1 MRRIKE
7 TEVIT
12 MNDFLQ
18 SLRNGQADKTR
29 TPKTRKNFD
38 NSYYSNTSR
47 FNSYGGSGY
56 SSNSRPPQMK
66 RPMPPEMSQ
75 APGNQVPEDP
85 NTVLLADILDNLST
99 QVDILIKN
107 QEYMITVQERT
118 ADLLQR
124 QADAIEIIMDRL
136 NLSPDQDMDIAPAFE
151 HHYVSSQS
159 PDEEEVDGT
168 VEDLLKAEMAEEERR
183 KAMPPN
189 AVQDTETVKKRR
201 KIVAAPAPIESSS
214 EEAAEL
220 MPREEIMNIINTM
233 REQGATYD
241 QVAKHLIDLGQPTFS
256 GRGEWHAQTIHRL
269 CSNK

>member
-1 MRRIKE
+1 
-7 TEVIT
+7 

-18 SLRNGQADKTR
+18 SLRNGQAEKAR

-56 SSNSRPPQMK
+56 PNNNRSPQMK
-66 RPMPPEMSQ
+66 RSMPPGVPQQ
-75 APGNQVPEDP
+75 APGNQVSEDP
-85 NTVLLADILDNLST
+85 NTVLLADILDNLGN

-107 QEYMITVQERT
+107 QEYMITIQERT

-136 NLSPDQDMDIAPAFE
+136 SLSQDEEMDIAPTFE
-151 HHYVSSQS
+151 HHYVSSQA
-159 PDEEEVDGT
+159 PDEDEVDGT

-183 KAMPPN
+183 KAAAQS
-189 AVQDTETVKKRR
+189 AVQESNVVKKRR
-201 KIVAAPAPIESSS
+201 KIVAPPAPTAPPVESSFG
-214 EEAAEL
+214 ETAEL
-220 MPREEIMNIINTM
+220 MPREEIMDIINTM

>member
-1 MRRIKE
+1 
-7 TEVIT
+7 

-18 SLRNGQADKTR
+18 SLRNGQAEKPR

-56 SSNSRPPQMK
+56 PNNNRAPQMK
-66 RPMPPEMSQ
+66 RPMPSGMPQ
-75 APGNQVPEDP
+75 TPGNQLPEDP
-85 NTVLLADILDNLST
+85 NTVLLADILDNLGT

-107 QEYMITVQERT
+107 QEYMITIQERT

-136 NLSPDQDMDIAPAFE
+136 NLSQGQETDIAPTFE
-151 HHYVSSQS
+151 HHYVSSQA
-159 PDEEEVDGT
+159 PDEEDIDGT

-183 KAMPPN
+183 N
-189 AVQDTETVKKRR
+189 ATVQNANQDTNIVKKRR
-201 KIVAAPAPIESSS
+201 KIVASPSPAESSS
-214 EEAAEL
+214 GETVEL
-220 MPREEIMNIINTM
+220 MSREEIMDIINAM
-233 REQGATYD
+233 REEGATYD

>member
-1 MRRIKE
+1 
-7 TEVIT
+7 

-18 SLRNGQADKTR
+18 SLRNGQAEKAR

-56 SSNSRPPQMK
+56 PSNNRSPQMK
-66 RPMPPEMSQ
+66 RPMPPGVPQ
-75 APGNQVPEDP
+75 TPGNQVAEDP
-85 NTVLLADILDNLST
+85 NTVLLADILDNLGT

-107 QEYMITVQERT
+107 QEYMITIQERT

-136 NLSPDQDMDIAPAFE
+136 NLSHEQEMDIAPTFE
-151 HHYVSSQS
+151 HHYVSSQA

-168 VEDLLKAEMAEEERR
+168 VEDLLRAEMAEEERR
-183 KAMPPN
+183 KASGQQADQGN
-189 AVQDTETVKKRR
+189 NIVKKRR
-201 KIVAAPAPIESSS
+201 KIVAPPAAPAPTQAESSG
-214 EEAAEL
+214 EAVEL
-220 MPREEIMNIINTM
+220 MPREEIMDIINTM

>member
-1 MRRIKE
+1 
-7 TEVIT
+7 

-18 SLRNGQADKTR
+18 SLRNGQAEKAR

-56 SSNSRPPQMK
+56 PSNNRSPQMK
-66 RPMPPEMSQ
+66 RPMPPGVPQ
-75 APGNQVPEDP
+75 APGNQVAEDP
-85 NTVLLADILDNLST
+85 NTVLLADILDNLGT

-107 QEYMITVQERT
+107 QEYMITIQERT

-136 NLSPDQDMDIAPAFE
+136 NLSQEQEMDIAPTFE
-151 HHYVSSQS
+151 HHYVSSQA
-159 PDEEEVDGT
+159 PDEDEVDGT
-168 VEDLLKAEMAEEERR
+168 VEDLLRAEMAEEERR
-183 KAMPPN
+183 KASPQPQQTDQGN
-189 AVQDTETVKKRR
+189 NIVKKRR
-201 KIVAAPAPIESSS
+201 KIVAPPAAPAPTQAESSGG
-214 EEAAEL
+214 AAEL
-220 MPREEIMNIINTM
+220 MPREEIMDIINTM

>member
-1 MRRIKE
+1 
-7 TEVIT
+7 

-18 SLRNGQADKTR
+18 SLRNGQAEKAR

-56 SSNSRPPQMK
+56 PNPNNRSPQMK
-66 RPMPPEMSQ
+66 RPISSGAPQ
-75 APGNQVPEDP
+75 TPGNQMPEEH
-85 NTVLLADILDNLST
+85 NSILLAEILDNLST
-99 QVDILIKN
+99 QVDILVKN
-107 QEYMITVQERT
+107 QEYMITIQERT

-124 QADAIEIIMDRL
+124 QADAVEIIMDRL
-136 NLSPDQDMDIAPAFE
+136 NLSPDQGMDIAPTFE
-151 HHYVSSQS
+151 HHYVSSQA
-159 PDEEEVDGT
+159 PDEEIDGT

-183 KAMPPN
+183 RATAQN
-189 AVQDTETVKKRR
+189 ANQDTSIVKRRR
-201 KIVAAPAPIESSS
+201 KIVAPPAPAESSS
-214 EEAAEL
+214 GEATEL
-220 MPREEIMNIINTM
+220 MPREEIMDIINSM

-241 QVAKHLIDLGQPTFS
+241 QVAKYLTDLGQPTFS

>member
-1 MRRIKE
+1 
-7 TEVIT
+7 

-18 SLRNGQADKTR
+18 SLRNGQAEKAR

-56 SSNSRPPQMK
+56 PNNRPSQMK
-66 RPMPPEMSQ
+66 RPIPSGIPQ
-75 APGNQVPEDP
+75 VPGNQNPEES
-85 NTVLLADILDNLST
+85 NSVLLVEILDNLST
-99 QVDILIKN
+99 QIDILVKN
-107 QEYMITVQERT
+107 QEYMITIQERT

-124 QADAIEIIMDRL
+124 QADAVDIIMDRL
-136 NLSPDQDMDIAPAFE
+136 NLTPDQGGDIAPTFE
-151 HHYVSSQS
+151 HHYVSSQA
-159 PDEEEVDGT
+159 PDEEIDGT
-168 VEDLLKAEMAEEERR
+168 VEDLLRAEMAEEERR
-183 KAMPPN
+183 RTMA
-189 AVQDTETVKKRR
+189 QDDFQGANTNIVKKRR
-201 KIVAAPAPIESSS
+201 KIVASPPAS
-214 EEAAEL
+214 EPSIGEAADL
-220 MPREEIMNIINTM
+220 MPREEIMDIINSM